1 MALSN
6 DDLAKLQEM
15 QTLTTQIEADIKS
28 LGEFKKSLN
37 EIIDRRD
44 QLINLY
50 ESDWMELVDSDDLDD
65 AQVQTIEKMVPE
77 GSYSI
82 LNQDTIW
89 DALNDLRTEYIDILK
104 QLALMLD

>member
-50 ESDWMELVDSDDLDD
+50 ESDWMELVDSDDLEDS
-65 AQVQTIEKMVPE
+65 QVQTIEKMVPE